1 MEVCALSLE
10 TKGVSGSDLGSLQ
23 SCLVGGDPE
32 QRSRERS
39 VRRRSLVISIATQ
52 SGIVAAIVLIPLFAK
67 PARIAATIVPI
78 PPYYSHG
85 TQRAPNHQATQQIH
99 HPQRD
104 PSIFDPSS
112 YHQPVVITH
121 EPSPTPDPNPMP
133 GSFDGPPGVS
143 QSAQIPIIDTRA
155 PERPQVPHV
164 EAPRKVHVTQIDPAM
179 LIRRVEPVYPVLMK
193 QIGRAGQVQLR
204 AVIGTDGTI
213 QSLQVVSGDPGFYQ
227 SALEAVRQWR
237 YRPTVLNGTP
247 VEVDTF
253 ITVIYNIAR

>member
-1 MEVCALSLE
+1 MSLE
-10 TKGVSGSDLGSLQ
+10 SQRVSGSEWGSLQ
-23 SCLVGGDPE
+23 VCLVGGDPE

-52 SGIVAAIVLIPLFAK
+52 SGIVAAIVLLPLLAK
-67 PARIAATIVPI
+67 PARIAATIMPI

-85 TQRAPNHQATQQIH
+85 AQRAADRPVTQIH
-99 HPQRD
+99 RPR
-104 PSIFDPSS
+104 PFDPRMFDPGV
-112 YHQPVVITH
+112 YRRPVNIVSD
-121 EPSPTPDPNPMP
+121 PRPDSGPDPIP
-133 GSFDGPPGVS
+133 GELEGPPGFKGTDG
-143 QSAQIPIIDTRA
+143 IPLVDTRV
-155 PERPQVPHV
+155 PSQPSLPHV
-164 EAPRKVHVTQIDPAM
+164 ETPRKVHVTQLDPAM
-179 LIRRVEPVYPVLMK
+179 LIHRVEPIYPVLMK

-204 AVIGTDGTI
+204 AIIGTDGSV

-237 YRPTVLNGTP
+237 YRATVLNGTP